1 LVTPGKSAEFRSSLW
16 SAIEKS
22 LDCMFVETKKVL
34 TLQKQ
39 LASSTTLAP
48 HINEVDAEC
57 TKFWD
62 EVSAILGDELARA
75 SQSKSLGAG
84 AVIFFYRKKF
94 QRRRFF

>member
-16 SAIEKS
+16 HAIEKS
-22 LDCMFVETKKVL
+22 LECVFVETKKAL

-48 HINEVDAEC
+48 HVSEVDAEC

-62 EVSAILGDELARA
+62 QVSVLLGDELARA
-75 SQSKSLGAG
+75 SQSIFGCFEREWF
-84 AVIFFYRKKF
+84 VIYFVS
-94 QRRRFF
+94 